1 MSEIVRKFRKQIPEA
16 HRASLDTRLR
26 WLWVQRFGTVQT
38 VWKDSPDLLDRT
50 ACTMILQAIMG
61 KDLSSIALIFQR
73 LEGGPL
79 DDQEAQERIRIWWR
93 MNLFLRVIDPGRR
106 HTSH

>member
-1 MSEIVRKFRKQIPEA
+1 MNHVLEAREKLDTTVGSEIVRKFRKQIPEA

-38 VWKDSPDLLDRT
+38 VWKESPDLLDRT

-79 DDQEAQERIRIWWR
+79 DDQETQERIRI
-93 MNLFLRVIDPGRR
+93 
-106 HTSH
+106 